1 MSRNINIYVA
11 DDHPLFREGL
21 RRVIEEQIG
30 FHVVAQGAR
39 GDEAL
44 EYLRSTD
51 VDVAVLDVDM
61 PGCDGLDVM
70 RQLQS
75 GSIERNVIFLTVYE
89 DEAILREALE
99 LGVRGYVLKESAA
112 TDILHA
118 IRTVAE
124 GKLYLSPKI
133 SRFLVPSRPNTGSP
147 EKASLALLSTTE
159 RTILRLIGEG
169 KSTKDIAAKLHR
181 SPKTIDNHRGKI
193 ASRLNL
199 SGPHSVLRFA
209 LRYKNKL

>member
-1 MSRNINIYVA
+1 VSRNISIYIA

-21 RRVIEEQIG
+21 RRVIEEQHG

-44 EYLRSTD
+44 EYLQSND

-61 PGCDGLDVM
+61 PGCDGLDVI
-70 RQLQS
+70 RRLQS
-75 GSIERNVIFLTVYE
+75 ERIERDVIFLTVYE
-89 DEAILREALE
+89 DEAIFREALE

-118 IRTVAE
+118 IRTVTE

-133 SRFLVPSRPNTGSP
+133 SRFLVPIRSGEGTPEEASP
-147 EKASLALLSTTE
+147 ALLSTTE
-159 RTILRLIGEG
+159 KTILRLIAQG
-169 KSTKDIAAKLHR
+169 KSTKEIAAKLHR
-181 SPKTIDNHRGKI
+181 SPKTIDNHRAKI

-199 SGPHSVLRFA
+199 RGPHSVLRFA

>member
-1 MSRNINIYVA
+1 VSRDISIYIA

-21 RRVIEEQIG
+21 RRVIEEQVG
-30 FHVVAQGAR
+30 FRVVAQGGR
-39 GDEAL
+39 GDEVL

-51 VDVAVLDVDM
+51 VDVAILDVDM

-70 RQLQS
+70 RRLQS
-75 GSIERNVIFLTVYE
+75 EGIERDVIFLTVYE
-89 DEAILREALE
+89 DEAIFREALE

-118 IRTVAE
+118 IKTVAE

-133 SRFLVPSRPNTGSP
+133 SRFLVPPRSGAGTP
-147 EKASLALLSTTE
+147 EKASLALLSTSEKTV
-159 RTILRLIGEG
+159 LRLIAEG
-169 KSTKDIAAKLHR
+169 KSTKEIAAKLHR
-181 SPKTIDNHRGKI
+181 SPKTVDNHRAKI

-209 LRYKNKL
+209 LRYRDKL